1 MRDTNKDMTNLLL
14 LIEKS
19 RREGLIKKYFIDTE
33 ECPYFISVVD
43 HNNEYHGFTRDKFE
57 RYGNELIYHLLY
69 EEFVISTKED
79 FDKINDNALLKSP
92 HGNYQLKAI
101 KMVYEKSSNYKIKFY
116 SDFRNDSEPFDCP
129 FEDLIGW
136 KVRQHKRVKL

>member
-1 MRDTNKDMTNLLL
+1 MKDMTNLLL

-43 HNNEYHGFTRDKFE
+43 HNNKYHGFTRNKFE
-57 RYGNELIYHLLY
+57 RYGDKLIDHLLY
-69 EEFVISTKED
+69 EEFIIETRED
-79 FDKINDNALLKSP
+79 FDRINGSAILKSP
-92 HGNYQLKAI
+92 HGNLQLKTVEM
-101 KMVYEKSSNYKIKFY
+101 KYEKSSNYKIKFY
-116 SDFRNDSEPFDCP
+116 NDPKNDSFECP

-136 KVRQHKRVKL
+136 EVRQHKRVKL